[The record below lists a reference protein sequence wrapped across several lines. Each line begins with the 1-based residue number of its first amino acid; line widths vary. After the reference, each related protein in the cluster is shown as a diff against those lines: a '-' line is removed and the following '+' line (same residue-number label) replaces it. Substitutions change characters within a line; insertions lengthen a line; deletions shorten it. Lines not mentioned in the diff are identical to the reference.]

1 MNSCKEFFDAPLP
14 FPVPSIRWCPC
25 LLESHVDF
33 KSAITSL
40 PRGPRPIEETA
51 STLLTPYFNVQLTR
65 STFILF
71 LPNRDPTAAP
81 KTALTG
87 TTHKVS
93 NLPINH
99 AKPSPF
105 NARIFTPS
113 QVFNLGLT
121 SR

>member
-1 MNSCKEFFDAPLP
+1 MP
-14 FPVPSIRWCPC
+14 FPVSSIRWCPC
-25 LLESHVDF
+25 LLESHVDL
-33 KSAITSL
+33 KSVITSL
-40 PRGPRPIEETA
+40 PLGPRPIEETDP
-51 STLLTPYFNVQLTR
+51 TLLTPFIIVQLTR
-65 STFILF
+65 STCILF
-71 LPNRDPTAAP
+71 LLNGDPMAAP

-87 TTHKVS
+87 AIHKVS

-121 SR
+121 SK